1 MNFIFY
7 SPKILSEPKISVDG
21 IVPRSFHLS
30 HWQGNQTPQDLRA
43 DTSTEIAL
51 KFITSPR
58 QKEYGQGL
66 QIITNNHYDTDG
78 LLSLW
83 SLLSPSLAL
92 THKDLLIAAAEAG
105 DFYHFTT
112 EQAVQLNLL
121 IKAFR
126 HSPDSPLAS
135 SMKGLGEEEQD
146 ALCYTKMLELLPTL
160 LSNPQNHRPLWQEEH
175 KKILT
180 SFEAFEKGDI
190 ILKEF
195 PQERLS
201 VVVCKNRPSEYAIDR
216 YCQGDLYLIA
226 QVQPEG
232 FCYDLEY
239 RYYSWAETVT
249 RPKLH
254 HIPMERLASRLNVYD
269 GRALGRWMSQ
279 GYQGQS
285 LTSVLKYTNLQG
297 ESLPSR
303 FPFENVAE
311 YIRDY
316 IREEQTLHSTA
327 R

>member
-1 MNFIFY
+1 
-7 SPKILSEPKISVDG
+7 VDG
-21 IVPRSFHLS
+21 IVPNSFHLS
-30 HWQGNQTPQDLRA
+30 HWQGNRTPPELRA

-51 KFITSPR
+51 KFITSPQ

-83 SLLSPSLAL
+83 SLLSPPLAL
-92 THKDLLIAAAEAG
+92 SHKDLLIAAAEAG
-105 DFYHFTT
+105 DFYRFTT
-112 EQAVQLNLL
+112 DPAVQLDLL

-135 SMKGLGEEEQD
+135 SMKGLGAEEQD
-146 ALCYTKMLELLPTL
+146 GLCYTKMLELLPTL
-160 LSNPQNHRPLWQEEH
+160 LSNPRTHQQLWQEEY
-175 KKILT
+175 KRILT

-201 VVVCKNRPSEYAIDR
+201 VIVSKERPSEYAIDR
-216 YCQGDLYLIA
+216 HCQGDLYLIV
-226 QVQPEG
+226 QVQSEG

-279 GYQGQS
+279 DYPGQS
-285 LTSVLKYTNLQG
+285 LTSVLKYTNPQG

-303 FPFENVAE
+303 FPFENVAG

-316 IREEQTLHSTA
+316 IREEQMPHSMA
-327 R
+327 K